1 MASKLITDAFPK
13 IKKDRPIKQKQQ
25 QIKTSDLSHKDA
37 EVSKD
42 QTLELTKELSV
53 LKEFDLDS
61 EFGPCIGITRLQRW
75 ERAKE
80 YGLYPPEEVK
90 TIISQHPN
98 DEAFTECV
106 WYDANL

>member
-13 IKKDRPIKQKQQ
+13 VKKDRPINQKEQPKKTSALSENDAEVLKDQ
-25 QIKTSDLSHKDA
+25 TSDLT
-37 EVSKD
+37 E
-42 QTLELTKELSV
+42 ELSV

-90 TIISQHPN
+90 EIILKHP
-98 DEAFTECV
+98 DDTAFTECV